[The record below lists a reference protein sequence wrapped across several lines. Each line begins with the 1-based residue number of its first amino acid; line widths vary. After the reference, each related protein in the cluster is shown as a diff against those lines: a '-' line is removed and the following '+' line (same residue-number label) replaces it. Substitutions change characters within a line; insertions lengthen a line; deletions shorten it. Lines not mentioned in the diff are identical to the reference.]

1 MVRERPKM
9 LTPFETWVQD
19 EGLKVITAH
28 TIKDIVTEELAP
40 WEKTGCDG
48 ALLDLT
54 HDPDPDVFINNQGTI
69 RYLVEIPPGGTF
81 KAERHMYEEIFY
93 VAKGRGATVVW
104 YDGSPKHTFEWQED
118 SAFAIPL
125 NAWHELYNGSG
136 TDVVRLYAASNM
148 PTPINLYGSPEFVFN
163 CANTFPERFDPMDE
177 LYFSGKTMKLG
188 DRLTQSNFIPSVL
201 NMTLDNSSYRGPGT
215 NMYVLMAGGRF
226 VCHVS
231 EFPVGSYKKGHGFLG
246 SGGGDSRT
254 GLQSETSYLFLSGDG
269 YDLQWRPGAKPGP
282 DTEWSRIDFKPG
294 SLMTNGR
301 GGHQHFNASDEPAR
315 YLVLR
320 YGNMLFGQRGQAREQ
335 AQDRRR
341 QGAGLGQIEYPDEDP
356 RIRALFEEECAK
368 RGVACE
374 MPSLA

>member
-1 MVRERPKM
+1 MSERPKR

-40 WEKTGCDG
+40 WERTGCDG

-104 YDGSPKHTFEWQED
+104 HDGSPKHTFEWQED

-177 LYFSGKTMKLG
+177 LYFSGKTIKLG

-201 NMTLDNSSYRGPGT
+201 NMTLDNRSYRGPGT

-246 SGGGDSRT
+246 SGGDATRT

-269 YDLQWRPGAKPGP
+269 YDLQWPPGAKPGP

-335 AQDRRR
+335 AQDRSS